1 MNKRQAYL
9 HALAAIEKAARGSHL
24 HRLAFAPGRYLWG
37 MLHSKLLY
45 PVNGRSRRQQAPLF
59 FGGVMEV
66 LLPAGL
72 DIYLLS
78 AKSHDSEIRL
88 ARFMA
93 LHLAKGMNMLDV
105 GAHFGFFSR
114 LGAALMEEEG
124 KVLAVE
130 AASSTYEVLQR
141 NIAGQ
146 PGIEGIRAAASD
158 AEGTATFYEFPALYS
173 EYNTL
178 EKGQFEDAAWKKDI
192 HPKVTKVPAYRMDTL
207 MEEQGLLAH
216 FIKID
221 VEGAEAQVVAGL
233 SNWFSSPSA
242 RWLAMEF
249 LAAER
254 HNEGHLQAAGYLAE
268 YGWRPFSIQED
279 GSLVACPDIE
289 AYLERRGLD
298 SDNIVFQ
305 PEVRPD

>member
-45 PVNGRSRRQQAPLF
+45 PISGSSRRQQAPLF
-59 FGGVMEV
+59 FGGSMEV

-72 DIYLLS
+72 DIYLLG

-88 ARFMA
+88 ARFMIQ
-93 LHLAKGMNMLDV
+93 HLGKEMGMLDV

-114 LGAALMEEEG
+114 LGAALVEEG
-124 KVLAVE
+124 GSVLAVE
-130 AASSTYEVLQR
+130 AAGSTYEVLQR
-141 NIAGQ
+141 NVTGQ
-146 PGIEGIRAAASD
+146 SSIEAIRAAASD
-158 AEGTATFYEFPALYS
+158 EEGTATFYEFPALYS

-178 EKGQFEDAAWKKDI
+178 EKGQFEDAEWRKSI
-192 HPKVTKVPAYRMDTL
+192 HPRAVQVPAYRMDTL
-207 MEEQGLLAH
+207 IGQQGLLVH

-221 VEGAEAQVVAGL
+221 VEGAEAQVAAGL